1 MNRLLINSIAR
12 RVASADFWRCG
23 CHADKWLL
31 LLAVSLVV
39 ACGKPKETALP
50 AGIVVLAL
58 GDSLTAGNGVAPSE
72 AWPALLAA
80 KTGWKVV
87 NGGVSGD
94 TSAGGLDRLPAL
106 LEQNAPVLVLV
117 TLGGNDMLRHL
128 PESETVTNLQH
139 IIVRSRSSG
148 ARVVLLATPKPS
160 LAGAIFNKLLAPDFY
175 RRIANEQ
182 KLPLI
187 DDAFPDVLSDSSLKG
202 DPLHPN
208 AAGHAV
214 LAEKIADTLKKIGY
228 LR

>member
-1 MNRLLINSIAR
+1 LVADSITR
-12 RVASADFWRCG
+12 RIASADYWRSGHCTY
-23 CHADKWLL
+23 KWLL
-31 LLAVSLVV
+31 FLAVFLVV
-39 ACGKPKETALP
+39 ACGKPKEAALP
-50 AGIVVLAL
+50 AGMVVLAL
-58 GDSLTAGNGVAPSE
+58 GDSLTAGNGVASVE

-94 TSAGGLDRLPAL
+94 TSAGGLDRLPTL
-106 LEQNAPVLVLV
+106 LEQNAPGLVLV

-128 PESETVTNLQH
+128 PEAETVTNLQR
-139 IIVRSRSSG
+139 IIVQSRSSG

-160 LAGAIFNKLLAPDFY
+160 LAGAIFNKLSAPEFY
-175 RRIANEQ
+175 RQIANDQ
-182 KLPLI
+182 QVPLI
-187 DDAFPDVLSDSSLKG
+187 EDAFPEVLSESGLKG